1 MMEAYVGTLIPVA
14 FNFNP
19 PGWMKCEGQLLA
31 ISQFSALFSLLGT
44 MYGGDGRVT
53 FALPDLR
60 GRVPVGAGPG
70 PGLSPVAQGQVWGNE
85 SATVNVI
92 GNAAVTIDA
101 AHLPKHTHPVALTGS
116 QLTATSTLYA
126 AAAGPGVTA
135 PAEGAALGSTGTGPG
150 SAAIYVGN
158 GAVPNTALNSGSVTT
173 KLADVNAST
182 GENAGGSGTI
192 NAPVNGT
199 GTTSV
204 TQPSLGI
211 TWLICVN
218 GIYPSRD

>member
-1 MMEAYVGTLIPVA
+1 VA

-19 PGWMKCEGQLLA
+19 PNWIKCEGQLLA
-31 ISQFSALFSLLGT
+31 ISQYSALFSLLGT

-60 GRVPVGAGPG
+60 GRVPVGAGQA
-70 PGLSPVAQGQVWGNE
+70 PGLSPVVQGQVWGTE
-85 SATVNVI
+85 SASVNVT
-92 GNAAVTIDA
+92 GSAAVTIDA
-101 AHLPKHTHPVALTGS
+101 AHLPKHTHPVAITS
-116 QLTATSTLYA
+116 DQLKATSTLYA
-126 AAAGPGVTA
+126 TSTGPGGTS
-135 PAEGAALGSTGTGPG
+135 PGEGTALGSTGAGPG

-158 GAVPNTALNSGSVTT
+158 GAVPGTALNSGSVST
-173 KLADVNAST
+173 KLADLNANT
-182 GENAGGSGTI
+182 GENAGGTGTI

-218 GIYPSRD
+218 GIYPSRG